1 MSSLIL
7 LSVLGVLLL
16 YVGLFGAGDKAGAS
30 RVLAPIAV
38 IGVCGAIALLVRD
51 YQVNIPDFAHMLQWD
66 DTGRLFSIGILG
78 ITALIFLFG
87 MDYYAKEERDVA
99 EQFAL
104 IAFSLVG
111 ALMLTSYTNL
121 LALFLGIEVLSIPL
135 YILAGGK
142 RHSFRS
148 SEASFKY
155 FLMGS
160 FASAFLL
167 MGIALIYG
175 VCASFELWRIT
186 EVAATA
192 DNNILFILGGF
203 FVLVG
208 LTFKV
213 AAAPFHFWSPDVYEG
228 APTLVTAYMAT
239 VVKMAAF
246 AGLLRFVSMSGMPMA
261 VGYALVVMA
270 AATLLVGNIVAL
282 RQSHF
287 KRLMA
292 YSSIAHSGF
301 LLMAIVSGTPDRD
314 AALFYYTFT
323 YSIATLGL
331 FMVMTIAKR
340 AANGDEHIRIFRGLF
355 RANPWMGLV
364 VLLLLLSLAG
374 IPLTA
379 GFMAKFKVFQIA
391 LAMGHVKLTVLAVV
405 MALVGIYYYAV
416 VIREAFTPAEETP
429 ALVVSPLNLLVISL
443 CGIAVVVLGVMPGWV
458 L

>member
-1 MSSLIL
+1 MSALIL
-7 LSVLGVLLL
+7 LSVLGVVLL
-16 YVGLFGAGDKAGAS
+16 YLGLSNAGSKVGAS
-30 RVLAPIAV
+30 KMLAPIGV
-38 IGVCGAIALLVRD
+38 IGLVGTMALLVRD
-51 YQVNIPDFAHMLQWD
+51 FHVNIPQYANMLVWD
-66 DTGRLFSIGILG
+66 ASGRLFSLGILG
-78 ITALIFLFG
+78 IAALILVFG
-87 MDYYAKEERDVA
+87 MDYYAKEEKNVA

-104 IAFSLVG
+104 IVFSLVG

-121 LALFLGIEVLSIPL
+121 LSLFLGIEVLSIPL

-175 VCASFELWRIT
+175 VCGSFELAK
-186 EVAATA
+186 VAAVAEVSGHTP
-192 DNNILFILGGF
+192 LFILGGF

-208 LTFKV
+208 LAFKV
-213 AAAPFHFWSPDVYEG
+213 AAVPFHFWSPDVYEG
-228 APTLVTAYMAT
+228 APTLVTAYMST
-239 VVKMAAF
+239 VVKMSAF
-246 AGLLRFVSMSGMPMA
+246 AGLLRFVTMSGMPQA
-261 VGYALVVMA
+261 VGYALVMMA
-270 AATLLVGNIVAL
+270 AITLLVGNIVAL

-292 YSSIAHSGF
+292 YSSVAHSGF
-301 LLMAIVSGTPDRD
+301 LIMAILGSATGRES
-314 AALFYYTFT
+314 ALFYYLFT
-323 YSIATLGL
+323 YSLATLGL
-331 FMVMTIAKR
+331 FMVMTLAKR

-355 RANPWMGLV
+355 RANPWIGIV

-379 GFMAKFKVFQIA
+379 GFMAKFKVFQLA
-391 LAMGHVKLTVLAVV
+391 LAMGHVKLTILAVA

-416 VIREAFTPAEETP
+416 VIRETFSASEQENV
-429 ALVVSPLNLLVISL
+429 LVASPLNLLVISL
-443 CGIAVVVLGVMPGWV
+443 CGIAVVVLGVMPQWV